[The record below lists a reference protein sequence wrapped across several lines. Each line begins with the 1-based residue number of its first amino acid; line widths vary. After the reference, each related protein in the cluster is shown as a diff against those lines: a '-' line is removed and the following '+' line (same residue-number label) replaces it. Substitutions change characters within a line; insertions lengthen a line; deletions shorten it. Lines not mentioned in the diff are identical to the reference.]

1 MPTKRKRIGYLPSIE
16 IQEIINKICIK
27 EKLSQSK
34 VTGLLVEEAINA
46 RKLNKNNLNKDI
58 FNLSLDKIDNYSS
71 SKDIHGNRSNQ
82 NIDTNIKI
90 KEDEE
95 NDYKIL
101 KEFIKYQKFKKL
113 LMRALSDE
121 E

>member
-16 IQEIINKICIK
+16 IQEIINKICVK

-34 VTGLLVEEAINA
+34 VTGLLVEEAITA

-58 FNLSLDKIDNYSS
+58 LEYSLDKLDNYSS
-71 SKDIHGNRSNQ
+71 SKDIYGNRSNQ
-82 NIDTNIKI
+82 YIDTNIKI
-90 KEDEE
+90 KDDEE

-113 LMRALSDE
+113 LIRALSDE